1 MNLYI
6 SRQSSRSRPVSP
18 KLAFESL
25 PLLSLKPHASPPRP
39 SQMSLQLLP
48 IVPQLLKASARR
60 TATWSA
66 SLRSLRRTTSGRT
79 TLTRLDAGSSTRR
92 YSSPNLS
99 SSLRP
104 AVALSAVGAKGR
116 RSFEQ
121 LFSSS
126 SAQQTPFRLADIG
139 EGITEC
145 EVVKW

>member
-121 LFSSS
+121 LFSLS